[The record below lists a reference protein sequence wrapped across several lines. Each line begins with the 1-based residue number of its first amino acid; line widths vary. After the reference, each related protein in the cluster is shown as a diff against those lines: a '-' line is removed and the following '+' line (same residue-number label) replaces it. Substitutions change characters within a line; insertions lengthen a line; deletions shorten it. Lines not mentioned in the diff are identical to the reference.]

1 MNIIIADLYVE
12 VKDMDRPW
20 NSLQKN
26 PVQTAK
32 MQRGK
37 VQCGQRQESKIQTD
51 IIKKEKP
58 QRMIV
63 TDETSVYG
71 IDMVCFHEKQ
81 EE

>member
-12 VKDMDRPW
+12 EKDMDRPW

-37 VQCGQRQESKIQTD
+37 AQRGQVQESKIQT
-51 IIKKEKP
+51 EKP

-71 IDMVCFHEKQ
+71 IDMACFHEKQ

>member
-1 MNIIIADLYVE
+1 MNIIIADLYV
-12 VKDMDRPW
+12 DRPW

-37 VQCGQRQESKIQTD
+37 AQRGQVQESKIQTD
-51 IIKKEKP
+51 KIKKEKP

-71 IDMVCFHEKQ
+71 IDMACFHEKQ

>member
-12 VKDMDRPW
+12 EKDMDRPW

-37 VQCGQRQESKIQTD
+37 ADRKST
-51 IIKKEKP
+51 
-58 QRMIV
+58 RLNSSHA
-63 TDETSVYG
+63 T
-71 IDMVCFHEKQ
+71 
-81 EE
+81 

>member
-12 VKDMDRPW
+12 EKDMDRPW

-37 VQCGQRQESKIQTD
+37 AQRGQVQESKIQT
-51 IIKKEKP
+51 E
-58 QRMIV
+58 
-63 TDETSVYG
+63 
-71 IDMVCFHEKQ
+71 
-81 EE
+81 

>member
-12 VKDMDRPW
+12 EKDMDRPW

-37 VQCGQRQESKIQTD
+37 AQRGQVQESKIQNNHHTA
-51 IIKKEKP
+51 
-58 QRMIV
+58 
-63 TDETSVYG
+63 
-71 IDMVCFHEKQ
+71 
-81 EE
+81 

>member
-12 VKDMDRPW
+12 EKDMDRPW

-32 MQRGK
+32 
-37 VQCGQRQESKIQTD
+37 
-51 IIKKEKP
+51 IKKEKP

-71 IDMVCFHEKQ
+71 IDMACFHEKQ

>member
-12 VKDMDRPW
+12 EKDMDRPW

-37 VQCGQRQESKIQTD
+37 AQRGQVQESKIQ
-51 IIKKEKP
+51 KEKP
-58 QRMIV
+58 HRMIV

-71 IDMVCFHEKQ
+71 IDMACFHEKQ